1 MHLIYFYKYIYLIL
15 GHGGKKKVRFEK
27 SKKLLA
33 LSGPGWKLRVSGIA
47 TDDECWIHDFGIP
60 NKLRNMMWIGKDE
73 PRLEVLLTEFRS
85 WKAMLTIYFN
95 YSGALLVNLLSKGL
109 TITAKYFSTI
119 VLPQLIRNI
128 QKERPKSGAKKIC
141 LLHNIASCHKT
152 STVAQYLQQQK
163 IQVSPIFFCLY
174 LWIGLN

>member
-1 MHLIYFYKYIYLIL
+1 MQDEYLIF
-15 GHGGKKKVRFEK
+15 GHEDEKKARVEK

-33 LSGPGWKLRVSGIA
+33 LSGPGWKLRVSDIA
-47 TDDECWIHDFGIP
+47 TDDECWIHYFGIS
-60 NKLRNMMWIGKDE
+60 NKLQNMMWIGKVE
-73 PRLEVLLTEFRS
+73 PRPEVVLTEFRS

-95 YSGALLVNLLSKGL
+95 YSGALLVSLVSKGL

-152 STVAQYLQQQK
+152 STVAQYL
-163 IQVSPIFFCLY
+163 
-174 LWIGLN
+174 